1 MKKIVVLGML
11 LFGLVTIG
19 HAKKLK
25 PLSLNDTLKVK
36 AKLLHQVDFAKDS
49 LTKWIPEIVDDSGRG
64 VFVNDGRMEVE
75 VGNGCTVWFNEKL
88 TGPIMIEYDAVVI
101 DNEGEF
107 DRVSD
112 LNCFWMA
119 TDPQYPDDMFKQSEF
134 RSGDFSNYTPLSLY
148 YVGYG
153 GNKNKTT
160 RFRRY
165 DGKGNRPLLE
175 ENDLR
180 DPQYLIKANETY
192 KIRLV
197 AYEGVIQYYRN
208 GELIFDFFDP
218 DPFTS
223 GYFGLRTVRNHL
235 SLDNFKVYSL
245 KRTSH

>member
-11 LFGLVTIG
+11 LFGLVIIG

-25 PLSLNDTLKVK
+25 PLSLNDTLEVK
-36 AKLLHQVDFAKDS
+36 AKLLYQPDFAKDS
-49 LTKWIPEIVDDSGRG
+49 LSKWIPEIVDDSGRG

-75 VGNGCTVWFNEKL
+75 VGCGCTVWFNEKL
-88 TGPIMIEYDAVVI
+88 TGPVMIEYDVVVI
-101 DNEGEF
+101 DNVGAF

-165 DGKGNRPLLE
+165 DGEGNRPLLE
-175 ENDLR
+175 KNDLR
-180 DPQYLIKANETY
+180 DPEYLIKANETY
-192 KIRLV
+192 KIRLI
-197 AYEGVIQYYRN
+197 AYDGIVQYYRN

-218 DPFTS
+218 NPFTS

-235 SLDNFKVYSL
+235 SLGNFKVYSL
-245 KRTSH
+245 SQKKH